1 MFRIEK
7 KTILAPG
14 ITRLEVEA
22 SLIAKKRKPGNFVI
36 VRPTPKGERIPLT
49 IVESDLSRGTIS
61 LIVQAIG
68 KTTHIIHSMSE
79 GDTLSDV
86 AGPLGEP
93 TPIDNYGTVI
103 CIGGGVGTAVIYP
116 MTRALKEAGNRVIGI
131 VGAKSRD
138 YVILQKEMSE
148 FSDQLIITTDDGTY
162 GEKGFVTDALR
173 TVLDEEENIQGI
185 YTTGPLPMMK
195 AVAEITRSTGIRT
208 LASLNPIMMDGTGM
222 CGACRVSVDGDLKF
236 ACVDG
241 PEFDAHK
248 INFDRLINRNNTYAD
263 LEKEALNDYRI
274 KGNGKQC
281 KAEISHEE

>member
-1 MFRIEK
+1 MYRIEK

-22 SLIAKKRKPGNFVI
+22 SLIAEKRKPGNFVI

-68 KTTHIIHSMSE
+68 KTTHIIHSMRE
-79 GDTLSDV
+79 GDQLSDV

-93 TPIDNYGTVI
+93 TPIDNYGTVV
-103 CIGGGVGTAVIYP
+103 CIGGGVGTAVVYP

-162 GEKGFVTDALR
+162 GQKGFVTDALR

-195 AVAEITRSTGIRT
+195 AVAELTRSTGIRT

-263 LEKEALNDYRI
+263 LEKEAMNDYRM